1 MNVYYVYVYLDPR
14 KPGKFVYD
22 EFEFDFEPFYIGKGT
37 RSRLLRHL
45 KNENINPIKVNKI
58 KKIRS
63 VGLEPI
69 VKKIIENI
77 SNDESLK
84 IEKRLIKSIG
94 RYCKNEGPL
103 TNYSEGGE
111 TYIGYKHLEEYIES
125 LHKPVIKYDLD
136 GNFIEEYKSIK
147 EAGEKNDIQP
157 QTMSQICS
165 GKIKLHKSNFI
176 FCYKDDTFEK
186 RVRNKKMYPVIRI
199 DYNNKVTNYKS
210 ATDAAADN
218 NTTVSR
224 INSVCMGDRFQTSGF
239 LFRYKKHPK
248 LDEFN
253 KKIDNNYGKYLSILN
268 KEIEYDNKIYRN
280 ILHVISVGKNVKIN
294 NLYNLL
300 MNKKIYKFNEFKSTE
315 VILQ

>member
-14 KPGKFVYD
+14 KPGKFIYD
-22 EFEFDFEPFYIGKGT
+22 EFELEYEPFYIGKGT
-37 RSRLLRHL
+37 KSRLLRHL
-45 KNENINPIKVNKI
+45 KNEKVNPIKINKI
-58 KKIRS
+58 KKIKS
-63 VGLEPI
+63 EGLEPI
-69 VKKIIENI
+69 IKKLLDNI
-77 SNDESLK
+77 SNEESLE

-111 TYIGYKHLEEYIES
+111 TYIGYKHQEDYIET
-125 LHKPVIKYDLD
+125 LHKPVIKYDLN

-147 EAGEKNDIQP
+147 EAGEKNNIQP
-157 QTMSQICS
+157 QTMSQICG

-176 FCYKDDTFEK
+176 FCYKDDVFEK
-186 RVRNKKMYPVIRI
+186 RIRNKKMYSVIRI
-199 DYNNKVTNYKS
+199 DYNNNIKEYES
-210 ATDAAADN
+210 ATEASTDN

-224 INSVCMGDRFQTSGF
+224 INSVCMGDRFQTNGF

-248 LDEFN
+248 LDNFI
-253 KKIDNNYGKYLSILN
+253 KKIDDNYGKYLSLLN

-280 ILHVISVGKNVKIN
+280 ILHVISIGKNVKIN

-300 MNKKIYKFNEFKSTE
+300 MNKKIYKFNEFKSN
-315 VILQ
+315 

>member
-1 MNVYYVYVYLDPR
+1 MNVYYVYAYLDPR
-14 KPGKFVYD
+14 KPGKFIYD
-22 EFEFDFEPFYIGKGT
+22 EFELEYEPFYIGKGT
-37 RSRLLRHL
+37 KSRLLKHL
-45 KNENINPIKVNKI
+45 KSDKVNSIKINKI
-58 KKIRS
+58 KKIKS
-63 VGLEPI
+63 EGLEPI
-69 VKKIIENI
+69 IKKLVDNI
-77 SNDESLK
+77 SNEESLE

-111 TYIGYKHLEEYIES
+111 TYIGYKHQEDYIET
-125 LHKPVIKYDLD
+125 LYKPVIKYDLN

-147 EAGEKNDIQP
+147 EAGEKNNIQP
-157 QTMSQICS
+157 QTMSQICG

-176 FCYKDDTFEK
+176 FCYKDDAFEK

-199 DYNNKVTNYKS
+199 DYNNNIKEYES
-210 ATDAAADN
+210 ATEASNDN
-218 NTTVSR
+218 NTTISR
-224 INSVCMGDRFQTSGF
+224 INSVCMGDRFQTNGF

-253 KKIDNNYGKYLSILN
+253 KKIDDNYGKYLSLLN

-280 ILHVISVGKNVKIN
+280 ILHVISIGKNVKIN

-300 MNKKIYKFNEFKSTE
+300 MNKKIYKFNEFKSN
-315 VILQ
+315 